1 MPFFLFNGFLLFGL
15 AALIPVALH
24 LLHKRRPQP
33 YLFAAVRFIQDAT
46 AKSRRS
52 RRITQCVTLL
62 MRVLIIII
70 LAMAFAQPLVRN
82 SKFLSE
88 GQRVAVIVIDSSASM
103 QASGGDKSLFELAKT
118 WAALLIDGLA
128 EGDRVAIIAPG
139 RDDPR
144 VVFPPVSDHQAAKSA
159 LLELKAGAGQ
169 ANLAEIIRDQLQRQ
183 DGGLASVEIH
193 VFSDFQQSS
202 WNKDKAALQP
212 LLDSITENRGALFF
226 NQLVSAGGGDSG
238 IASALF
244 MPPAILGD
252 GSVSTVATISS
263 NEHFVGTSI
272 LRLLGSNGEE
282 INHVAMDL
290 MPKDQRETRLQ
301 GMSSGAAPDWT
312 GVLELSDDVF
322 ELNNRYYFSLPRL
335 SGAPALLVNGGSDR
349 DSFFLERALRPGGQT
364 TSLMLPQVSDWA
376 GFMAG
381 DISANAAIFICN
393 PPLLD
398 DAVRQKLDGYLQGGG
413 VVVIFPG
420 EEQGINESNLRAFAP
435 WEQLRATP
443 ADRGELQRLPVAV
456 GNAHDP
462 LAQKLQALLPPP
474 WTVPIRKYLNIHPP
488 TADDAVLSFRD
499 GNAFIMRSSCGTGWL
514 WLCATSANRDWSD
527 WPMTPFFFIFMQE
540 LCKEAAGL
548 RQPRLAAEVG
558 GAIAIPWPGQITSAE
573 FSITAP
579 DGVERRLNVQ
589 RQNANEPFVLSGFSQ
604 PGIHSVQYGGMTRKL
619 AVNIPAAEVDL
630 SCWRGGELVAAA
642 KGIPAAHCLSHEQL
656 RQEITTLRQGSPLWP
671 LLLLMA
677 FALSMIEVIFAN
689 IRSRPQDQPSFLAKI
704 LKQGGAV
711 S

>member
-24 LLHKRRPQP
+24 LLHKRKPQP
-33 YLFAAVRFIQDAT
+33 YFFAAVRFIQDAT

-52 RRITQCVTLL
+52 RRVTQCVTLL

-70 LAMAFAQPLVRN
+70 LAMAFAQPLVRSN
-82 SKFLSE
+82 KYLSE

-103 QASGGDKSLFELAKT
+103 QAAGGDKSLFELAQT
-118 WAALLIDGLA
+118 WAALLVDGLA
-128 EGDRVAIIAPG
+128 EGDRVAILAPG

-144 VVFPPVSDHQAAKSA
+144 VVFPPVSDHQAVKSA
-159 LLELKAGAGQ
+159 LLELKAGTGQ
-169 ANLAEIIRDQLQRQ
+169 ADVAESIRDQLQRQ
-183 DGGLASVEIH
+183 DGGLANVEIH
-193 VFSDFQQSS
+193 VFSDFQRAS
-202 WNKDKAALQP
+202 WNNDALQP
-212 LLDSITENRGALFF
+212 MLDSIAEHRGALFF

-252 GSVSTVATISS
+252 GTIATVATIST
-263 NEHFVGTSI
+263 NEQFVGTSI
-272 LRLLGSNGEE
+272 LRLQGATGEE
-282 INHVAMDL
+282 INHVALDL
-290 MPKDQRETRLQ
+290 LPKDKRETRLQ
-301 GMSSGAAPDWT
+301 GMGSGAAPDWT

-322 ELNNRYYFSLPRL
+322 ALNNRHYFSLPRL

-349 DSFFLERALRPGGQT
+349 DSFFLERALRPGGQAA
-364 TSLMLPQVSDWA
+364 SLMLPQVVDWA

-393 PPLLD
+393 PPVLD

-413 VVVIFPG
+413 VVMFFPG
-420 EEQGINESNLRAFAP
+420 EEQGLSESTLRAFAP
-435 WEQLRATP
+435 WEQLRAAP
-443 ADRGELQRLPVAV
+443 ADQGEIQRLPVAV

-462 LAQKLQALLPPP
+462 LVQKLQALLPPP
-474 WTVPIRKYLNIHPP
+474 WAVPIRKYLNIHPP
-488 TADDAVLSFRD
+488 TADEAVLSFRG
-499 GNAFIMRSSCGTGWL
+499 GNAFVMRSSRGAGWL

-579 DGVERRLNVQ
+579 DGAERRLTVQ
-589 RQNANEPFVLSGFSQ
+589 RQNANEPFVLGGFSL

-619 AVNIPAAEVDL
+619 AVNIPAAESDL
-630 SCWRGGELVAAA
+630 SYWRGNELVAGA

-671 LLLLMA
+671 LLLIMA

-689 IRSRPQDQPSFLAKI
+689 LRSRPQDQPSFLAKI